1 MINIS
6 YTQSSQLEDSL
17 KRINALHQNIL
28 LSVMSPKN
36 ELRLRWQA
44 TIERVFWSLS
54 LSDNPLARTEV
65 SKVLRQAYQNK
76 TVTDLQKEVLV
87 YKKAIDHIN
96 QTWLG
101 SQKPTTIKDVTT
113 LNQILSSGKLNIKS
127 DSLKNSLAYFENSNE
142 HPVIQAGLIHYQ
154 IYALSPS
161 NSRNTRF
168 SSLISYLFLYKEG
181 FDCRGLIVLDEYFR
195 RNFTDYQLL
204 LKQAEESGAQTVWL
218 EFFSKAVMTSLEKAL
233 ENITENKVRPEVLN
247 INFDLNER
255 QKDIL
260 SHLENPDATITNRQI
275 QKLYKI
281 SQITASRDLAKLA
294 SLLLIFS
301 HGKGRSVYY
310 TRI

>member
-6 YTQSSQLEDSL
+6 YTQSHQLEDSL
-17 KRINALHQNIL
+17 KKINALHQNIL
-28 LSVMSPKN
+28 LSVLTPKN
-36 ELRLRWQA
+36 ELRLRWQ
-44 TIERVFWSLS
+44 TTVERVFWSLS
-54 LSDNPLARTEV
+54 LSENPLARTEIA
-65 SKVLRQAYQNK
+65 KVLKQAYQNK
-76 TVTDLQKEVLV
+76 TVTTLQKEILI

-96 QTWLG
+96 QVWLG
-101 SQKPTTIKDVTT
+101 TQKPTTIKDVTS
-113 LNQILSSGKLNIKS
+113 LNQILSSGKLNIKAE
-127 DSLKNSLAYFENSNE
+127 SLKNSLAYFENSNE

-161 NSRNTRF
+161 NNRNTRF

-181 FDCRGLIVLDEYFR
+181 FDCRGLLVIDEYFR

-204 LKQAEESGAQTVWL
+204 LKQAEETGAQTLWL
-218 EFFSKAVMTSLEKAL
+218 EFFTKAVQTSLEKAL
-233 ENITENKVRPEVLN
+233 ESITENKIRPDALN

-260 SHLENPDATITNRQI
+260 SLLENPDATVTNRQI
-275 QKLYKI
+275 QKIYKI